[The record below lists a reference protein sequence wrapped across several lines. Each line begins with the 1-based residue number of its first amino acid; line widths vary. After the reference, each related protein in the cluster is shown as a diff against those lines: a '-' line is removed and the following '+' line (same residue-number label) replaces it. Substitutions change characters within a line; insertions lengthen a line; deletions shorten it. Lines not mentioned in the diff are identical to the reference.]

1 MSLAAIGIL
10 GGTFDPVHNAHLA
23 MARAALEHLKL
34 DQVLF
39 IPTGTTRYRN
49 PALASGEHRVAM
61 LQLGLQGNA
70 KYRVDE
76 RELQPGASGYTVDTL
91 KALHAER
98 GDAQLYLL
106 IGADQYAK
114 LASWHRPEEVKRLA
128 KIAVF
133 ERPGIDLKDEDGV
146 ERIPM
151 PAMPIS
157 ASEIRER
164 AKRGE
169 DLSRL
174 VPPAVANYIARH
186 RLYP

>member
-1 MSLAAIGIL
+1 
-10 GGTFDPVHNAHLA
+10 

-34 DQVLF
+34 DEIVF

-49 PALASGEHRVAM
+49 AALASGEHRVAM
-61 LQLGLQGNA
+61 LQLALQGNPR
-70 KYRVDE
+70 YRMDQ

-91 KALHAER
+91 KALGAER
-98 GDAQLYLL
+98 TDAEFYLL
-106 IGADQYAK
+106 IGADQYEK
-114 LASWHRPEEVKRLA
+114 LASWHRPEEIKRLA

-133 ERPGIDLKDEDGV
+133 GRPGIELKDEDEL

-151 PAMPIS
+151 AAMPVS

-186 RLYP
+186 RLYS

>member
-34 DQVLF
+34 DEILF

-49 PALASGEHRVAM
+49 PALASGKHRVAM
-61 LQLGLQGNA
+61 LRLALQGNA

-76 RELQPGASGYTVDTL
+76 RELQSGVSGYTVDTL
-91 KALHAER
+91 KALRAER
-98 GDAQLYLL
+98 DDAQFYLL
-106 IGADQYAK
+106 IGADQYEK
-114 LASWHRPEEVKRLA
+114 LASWHRPEEVKSLA
-128 KIAVF
+128 KMAVF
-133 ERPGIDLKDEDGV
+133 GRPGIDLIDDNEV
-146 ERIPM
+146 EHVPM
-151 PAMPIS
+151 PAMPVS

-186 RLYP
+186 RLYS

>member
-1 MSLAAIGIL
+1 MRLAAIGIL

-23 MARAALEHLKL
+23 MARAALAHLKL
-34 DQVLF
+34 DEIVF

-61 LQLGLQGNA
+61 LQLALHGNP
-70 KYRVDE
+70 KCRVDE
-76 RELQPGASGYTVDTL
+76 RELQQGASGYTVDTL
-91 KALHAER
+91 EAMRAER

-106 IGADQYAK
+106 IGADQYEK
-114 LASWHRPEEVKRLA
+114 LASWHRPEEIKRLA
-128 KIAVF
+128 KLAVF
-133 ERPGIDLKDEDGV
+133 GRPGIELKGEDKV

-151 PAMPIS
+151 PAMPVS

-186 RLYP
+186 RLYS